1 LTLLAIA
8 WLLAITALAGPVWRQ
23 QPQPVFSSTA
33 SRVLVLDLSD
43 SMLDSDLAPS
53 RLQRTRYKLRDLLEK
68 SQEGRT
74 GLVVFSG
81 DAHVVTPLTDDVR
94 TIAAMLPSLSPEIM
108 PIKGDDAGGALELAK
123 DLLVRGGEKGGEIL
137 LISDGIGDGASVMD
151 ALAKLRD
158 HGIRISVLAIAHS
171 KADTAVLEQ
180 VARSGGGAF
189 NRISGTDSDIE
200 NIVESISTR
209 LGSNAEQRDS
219 TVERWYEEGPLL
231 ILPLLVLAA
240 LGARRGWLFVVL
252 LLLAPQ
258 QSQAM
263 EWQRLWQRN
272 DQRAAEQM
280 AQGNTTD
287 AAELFSNRAWRGI
300 AQYENGDYEAAA
312 ENFASLESADGY
324 YNQGNAL
331 ARFGHLEE
339 AVAAYDRAIELDPAM
354 EDAKINRDLVQRYL
368 EEQQQQ
374 QCNNPQE
381 GEDGQESD
389 TKEQPGDQGQN
400 KQENTPQEEENDGK
414 ADQQKEQNP
423 GDSEDAQGSPEPPQ
437 QDRGK
442 TDSQEPQRDGRRE
455 ADSKQEAAATTA
467 DKDDGTSQ
475 EPPQAAAATSSAQ
488 EAQQPS
494 EEDLALEQWVRQVP
508 DDPAGLLR
516 RKFRLESERRRSG
529 NKRDR

>member
-1 LTLLAIA
+1 
-8 WLLAITALAGPVWRQ
+8 
-23 QPQPVFSSTA
+23 
-33 SRVLVLDLSD
+33 
-43 SMLDSDLAPS
+43 
-53 RLQRTRYKLRDLLEK
+53 
-68 SQEGRT
+68 
-74 GLVVFSG
+74 
-81 DAHVVTPLTDDVR
+81 
-94 TIAAMLPSLSPEIM
+94 
-108 PIKGDDAGGALELAK
+108 
-123 DLLVRGGEKGGEIL
+123 
-137 LISDGIGDGASVMD
+137 
-151 ALAKLRD
+151 
-158 HGIRISVLAIAHS
+158 
-171 KADTAVLEQ
+171 
-180 VARSGGGAF
+180 
-189 NRISGTDSDIE
+189 
-200 NIVESISTR
+200 
-209 LGSNAEQRDS
+209 
-219 TVERWYEEGPLL
+219 
-231 ILPLLVLAA
+231 
-240 LGARRGWLFVVL
+240 
-252 LLLAPQ
+252 
-258 QSQAM
+258 
-263 EWQRLWQRN
+263 
-272 DQRAAEQM
+272 M

-423 GDSEDAQGSPEPPQ
+423 GDSEFAQGSPEPPQ